1 MSAKANTKMTIAKSM
16 EISDLNGAETG
27 ASLQIKGKGRV
38 SQQALEV
45 LSNTP
50 EMRDA
55 VETEV
60 LYQRLGNTWYAFT
73 QVNDEVYY
81 SKVSAAQVA
90 EARAAGQDRVATL
103 LRDEQARAA
112 RSASDEAAD
121 IEAMFHRPATA
132 TGHKTRNG
140 GGNA

>member
-1 MSAKANTKMTIAKSM
+1 MSAKTNTKMTIAKSM
-16 EISDLNGAETG
+16 EITDLNGAETG
-27 ASLQIKGKGRV
+27 ACLQIKGRGRV
-38 SQQALEV
+38 SKQALEV
-45 LSNTP
+45 LASSP
-50 EMRDA
+50 ETREA

-81 SKVSAAQVA
+81 STVSAAQVA
-90 EARAAGQDRVATL
+90 EARAAGQDHVASL
-103 LRDEQARAA
+103 MRDGQAQNLRTISQEN
-112 RSASDEAAD
+112 AD

>member
-1 MSAKANTKMTIAKSM
+1 M
-16 EISDLNGAETG
+16 ELTDLNSAQSG

-38 SQQALEV
+38 SEQALEV
-45 LSNTP
+45 LSNSPNT
-50 EMRDA
+50 RDA

-73 QVNDEVYY
+73 QVNDEIFY
-81 SKVSAAQVA
+81 SKVSASQVA

-103 LRDEQARAA
+103 MRDEHIRSS
-112 RSASDEAAD
+112 RSAADEAAD
-121 IEAMFHRPATA
+121 IEAMFHRPSTA